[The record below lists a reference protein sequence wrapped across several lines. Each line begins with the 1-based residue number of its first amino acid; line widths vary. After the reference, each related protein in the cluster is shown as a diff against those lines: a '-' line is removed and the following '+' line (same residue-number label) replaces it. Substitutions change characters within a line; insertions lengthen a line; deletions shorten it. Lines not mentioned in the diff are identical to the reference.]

1 MSNII
6 ETDDSNFESEVLKSD
21 IPVIVD
27 FWAPWCGPCKAIAP
41 ILEQISDEQGDKIKI
56 VKVNVDDNQKYAADF
71 GIRSIPTLLIFNKG
85 ELKNILGFSSDD
97 VVSQD
102 FIGDIRTSI
111 IDSKAGIQLNS
122 KFYKIITWY
131 DNEAGYSSKLLDL
144 ATHFCK

>member
-71 GIRSIPTLLIFNKG
+71 GIRSIPTLLIFNNG
-85 ELKNILGFSSDD
+85 ELKNQIVGAIPKAEIEK
-97 VVSQD
+97 
-102 FIGDIRTSI
+102 FIMEEI
-111 IDSKAGIQLNS
+111 
-122 KFYKIITWY
+122 
-131 DNEAGYSSKLLDL
+131 
-144 ATHFCK
+144 

>member
-56 VKVNVDDNQKYAADF
+56 VKVL
-71 GIRSIPTLLIFNKG
+71 SLIH
-85 ELKNILGFSSDD
+85 I
-97 VVSQD
+97 
-102 FIGDIRTSI
+102 
-111 IDSKAGIQLNS
+111 
-122 KFYKIITWY
+122 
-131 DNEAGYSSKLLDL
+131 
-144 ATHFCK
+144 

>member
-85 ELKNILGFSSDD
+85 ELKNQIVG
-97 VVSQD
+97 V
-102 FIGDIRTSI
+102 
-111 IDSKAGIQLNS
+111 
-122 KFYKIITWY
+122 
-131 DNEAGYSSKLLDL
+131 
-144 ATHFCK
+144 

>member
-27 FWAPWCGPCKAIAP
+27 FWAPWCGPWKAIAP
-41 ILEQISDEQGDKIKI
+41 IIEQISEEQGDKIKI

-85 ELKNILGFSSDD
+85 ELKNQIVGSIPKAEIEK
-97 VVSQD
+97 
-102 FIGDIRTSI
+102 FIMEEI
-111 IDSKAGIQLNS
+111 
-122 KFYKIITWY
+122 
-131 DNEAGYSSKLLDL
+131 
-144 ATHFCK
+144 

>member
-27 FWAPWCGPCKAIAP
+27 FWAPWCRPCKAIAP

-85 ELKNILGFSSDD
+85 ELKNQIVGSIPKAEIEK
-97 VVSQD
+97 
-102 FIGDIRTSI
+102 FIMEEI
-111 IDSKAGIQLNS
+111 
-122 KFYKIITWY
+122 
-131 DNEAGYSSKLLDL
+131 
-144 ATHFCK
+144 

>member
-85 ELKNILGFSSDD
+85 ELKNQIVGSIPKAEIEK
-97 VVSQD
+97 
-102 FIGDIRTSI
+102 FIMEEI
-111 IDSKAGIQLNS
+111 
-122 KFYKIITWY
+122 
-131 DNEAGYSSKLLDL
+131 
-144 ATHFCK
+144 